1 MNITNNP
8 TRRPRGSCPEPVEGA
23 ELPSTGGCRACR
35 GTGTVEGLAQAPLWG
50 MGKVIALEHP
60 ELSCTL
66 VDLDPAT
73 TGNNDIKDAQA
84 LWDQMQSQTNEGQV
98 AFRDGKRYVARL
110 ARHQSPIASKAL
122 DFGDA
127 SRGSYLITGG
137 LGGLG
142 LLIARFLVE
151 QGARHLVL
159 ISRSEPSPAHRNQLR
174 ELEEDGARI
183 LVAQADVS
191 QYESLAQV
199 IAKIELPLAGVIHA
213 AGVLADGLLQQQSW
227 EHFSDVLAPKV
238 QGAWHLHQLTSEM
251 PLDFFVLF
259 SSAAS
264 LLGSAGQA
272 NHAAANAFLDS
283 LAFYRRSLGL
293 PALSINWGAWS
304 EVGAAA
310 RRQVDTARK
319 GMGSIAPS
327 QGLEVLAHFFSL
339 GTVKPGQ
346 VGVVPIKWDI
356 FKSQDPFL
364 GALPKGTSD
373 NPATHQTK
381 FRQQL
386 KAKAPDK
393 RRSFLMAHVRAIVG
407 EVLGTRK
414 PIPLLQGFSDMGMD
428 SLMSIELKNRLQTS
442 LEYSLPPTLIF
453 KYPTLEALVDYL
465 AQELLPNIADKPE
478 SLKGEEESAFAQL
491 TEERYSEDDEIE
503 ASIQDKLTKLEILL
517 KDI

>member
-1 MNITNNP
+1 M
-8 TRRPRGSCPEPVEGA
+8 V
-23 ELPSTGGCRACR
+23 
-35 GTGTVEGLAQAPLWG
+35 
-50 MGKVIALEHP
+50 AL
-60 ELSCTL
+60 
-66 VDLDPAT
+66 
-73 TGNNDIKDAQA
+73 
-84 LWDQMQSQTNEGQV
+84 
-98 AFRDGKRYVARL
+98 
-110 ARHQSPIASKAL
+110 
-122 DFGDA
+122 
-127 SRGSYLITGG
+127 
-137 LGGLG
+137 
-142 LLIARFLVE
+142 
-151 QGARHLVL
+151 
-159 ISRSEPSPAHRNQLR
+159 
-174 ELEEDGARI
+174 
-183 LVAQADVS
+183 ADVS
-191 QYESLAQV
+191 QQKSLAQV
-199 IAKIELPLAGVIHA
+199 IAKISPPLRGVIHA
-213 AGVLADGLLQQQSW
+213 AGVLADGVLEQQSW
-227 EHFSDVLAPKV
+227 KRFNDVLAPKV

-259 SSAAS
+259 SSTAS
-264 LLGSAGQA
+264 LIGSAGQA

-339 GTVKPGQ
+339 GTVKPCQ

-356 FKSQDPFL
+356 FNRQDPFIR
-364 GALPKGTSD
+364 ALSERTSD

-414 PIPLLQGFSDMGMD
+414 PIPLLLGFSDMGMD
-428 SLMSIELKNRLQTS
+428 SLMSVELKNRLQTS
-442 LEYSLPPTLIF
+442 FDSSLPPTLIF

-465 AQELLPNIADKPE
+465 AEELLPNIADKPE
-478 SLKGEEESAFAQL
+478 SLKGQEESAPVQPVLF
-491 TEERYSEDDEIE
+491 SEDEIE
-503 ASIQDKLTKLEILL
+503 ASIEEELAEIEILL
-517 KDI
+517 EEI